1 LIKKDLIV
9 GIIFG
14 LLSNLIGVILTVFFL
29 FQEINIFK
37 IFNIIENSFKDN
49 LITKLI
55 SLGATVNLI
64 TFFIFLKFNHIQ
76 KARGIL
82 LSTFLLAILT
92 IYLNNF

>member
-1 LIKKDLIV
+1 MIKKDLIV